1 MVQIDKL
8 ISNTKTLESQ
18 IRRKNIL
25 YGYAG
30 RVLHVDLT
38 TGKTHVE
45 PLNEDYAKK
54 YIGGIGLGMRLWLDH
69 SKPEVDPFSPEN
81 PLILTTG
88 PISGTI
94 WPTGGNGHAF
104 VSKSPQSYGVGEAK
118 SHGSFGTELK
128 RAGYDAVIFKGKAE
142 KPVYVWIDDDS
153 VQLLDASHLMGKS
166 PADTED
172 TIREELGD
180 YYIRVAAIGPA
191 GEKLVRIACI
201 INDKT
206 RAAGRTGMGAVMGS
220 KNLKAIAVRG
230 THDVTVAKPEEFME
244 YVKEFHERMKGP
256 ATQKYRTLGT
266 PENVLVHNSLSCM
279 PTRNYNNSRF
289 EGAEKVS
296 GENLNERFVAKI
308 IGCSS
313 CAMRCEHICVV
324 PEGPYKGTMTRMEY
338 EPLWAM
344 GPYCGV
350 DRLDAIIKGM
360 DLCNYYGIDA
370 ISAGVI
376 VGFAMDCYE
385 KGILTEKD
393 FDGIDA
399 RFGNHEA
406 LVKII
411 EKMGKREGIGDILA
425 DGVKTAGEKIGRGAE
440 KLAQHIKGV
449 EVTGYDLRCLKTA
462 ALGFAVSFR
471 GADHNRHGAYAFDV
485 KGKVNRLVAEKGRGK
500 MVKDMED
507 VYTLI
512 DSFIVCKF
520 SRGTYYK
527 ELEDMTKL
535 YILVTGIE
543 MTPEEMK
550 RSGERI
556 NNVARLFN
564 IREGLG
570 RKDDTLPYKVMH
582 QPIQDEGPSKGA
594 YVTQEELDLLLDDYY
609 MARGWT
615 REGVPTVEKLKELG
629 MDDLIY
635 IVEGKIGKTKKAE
648 E

>member
-1 MVQIDKL
+1 M
-8 ISNTKTLESQ
+8 
-18 IRRKNIL
+18 

-30 RVLHVDLT
+30 RVLHIDLA
-38 TGKTHVE
+38 TGKTNVE
-45 PLNEDYAKK
+45 PLNEEYAKK
-54 YIGGIGLGMRLWLDH
+54 YIGGIGLGIRLWLDH
-69 SKPEVDPFSPEN
+69 SNPEVDPFSPEN
-81 PLILTTG
+81 PLILATG
-88 PISGTI
+88 PISGSV

-104 VSKSPQSYGVGEAK
+104 VAKSPQSYGVGEAK

-128 RAGYDAVIFKGKAE
+128 RAGYDAVILKGKAE

-172 TIREELGD
+172 AIREELGD

-220 KNLKAIAVRG
+220 KNLKAIAMRG
-230 THDVTVAKPEEFME
+230 THDITVAKPEEFME

-289 EGAEKVS
+289 DGAEKVS
-296 GENLNERFVAKI
+296 GESLNERFVAKI

-313 CAMRCEHICVV
+313 CAMRCEHVCVV

-338 EPLWAM
+338 ETLWAM

-425 DGVKTAGEKIGRGAE
+425 EGVKTAGEKIGREAE

-507 VYTLI
+507 IYTLI

-535 YILVTGIE
+535 YTLVTGIE

-550 RSGERI
+550 GSGERI

-570 RKDDTLPYKVMH
+570 RKEDTLPYKVMH
-582 QPIQDEGPSKGA
+582 MPIPDEGPSKGA

-615 REGVPTVEKLKELG
+615 REGIPSIEKLKELG
-629 MDDLIY
+629 MDDLIH
-635 IVEGKIGKTKKAE
+635 IVEGKIEKTKKAE

>member
-1 MVQIDKL
+1 MEE
-8 ISNTKTLESQ
+8 TC
-18 IRRKNIL
+18 L

-30 RVLHVDLT
+30 RILHVNLT
-38 TGKTHVE
+38 TGKAHTE

-54 YIGGIGLGMRLWLDH
+54 YIGGIGLGMRLWLDN
-69 SKPEVDPFSPEN
+69 SKAGVDPYSPEN
-81 PLILTTG
+81 PLVLATG
-88 PISGTI
+88 PVSGTV

-104 VSKSPQSYGVGEAK
+104 VSKSPQSYGVGESK

-153 VQLLDASHLMGKS
+153 VQLLNASHLMGKS
-166 PADTED
+166 PAETED
-172 TIREELGD
+172 AIKEELGD
-180 YYIRVAAIGPA
+180 YYIRVAAIGLA

-201 INDKT
+201 INEKT

-230 THDVTVAKPEEFME
+230 SRDITVAKPAEFME
-244 YVKEFHERMKGP
+244 FVKEFHERMKGP

-266 PENVLVHNSLSCM
+266 PENVLVHNALQCM
-279 PTRNYNNSRF
+279 PTRNYNNASF

-296 GENLNERFVAKI
+296 GEALNERFVAKV

-324 PEGPYKGTMTRMEY
+324 PEGPYKGTVTRMEY
-338 EPLWAM
+338 EPLWAL

-350 DRLDAIIKGM
+350 DRLDAIIKAM
-360 DLCNYYGIDA
+360 DLCNYYGIDS

-385 KGILTEKD
+385 NGILTAQD
-393 FDGIDA
+393 FGGMEA
-399 RFGNHEA
+399 KFGNHEA
-406 LVKII
+406 LVGLI
-411 EKMGKREGIGDILA
+411 EKIGKREGIGDILA
-425 DGVKTAGEKIGRGAE
+425 EGVKIAGEKIGRGAE

-500 MVKDMED
+500 IVKDMED
-507 VYTLI
+507 IYTVI
-512 DSFIVCKF
+512 DSLIICKF

-527 ELEDMTKL
+527 EAEDLAKL
-535 YILVTGIE
+535 YSLVTGFE
-543 MTPEEMK
+543 TAPEEIR

-556 NNVARLFN
+556 NNLARIFN
-564 IREGLG
+564 VREGLS

-582 QPIQDEGPSKGA
+582 HPIPDEGPSKGA
-594 YVTQEELDLLLDDYY
+594 YVSQEELDLLLDDYY
-609 MARGWT
+609 AVRGWT
-615 REGVPTVEKLKELG
+615 REGIPTIEKLKELG
-629 MDDLIY
+629 MEDLIP
-635 IVEGKIGKTKKAE
+635 IVEDKIGR
-648 E
+648 

>member
-1 MVQIDKL
+1 
-8 ISNTKTLESQ
+8 
-18 IRRKNIL
+18 L

-30 RVLHVDLT
+30 RILHIDLT
-38 TGKTHVE
+38 TGKTYTE
-45 PLNEDYAKK
+45 PLNEEYAKK
-54 YIGGIGLGMRLWLDH
+54 YIGGIGLGIRLWLDH
-69 SKPEVDPFSPEN
+69 SKPGVDPFSPEN

-88 PISGTI
+88 PISGTV

-142 KPVYVWIDDDS
+142 RPVYIWIDDDS
-153 VQLLDASHLMGKS
+153 VQILDASHLMGKS
-166 PADTED
+166 PAETED
-172 TIREELGD
+172 AIREELGD

-206 RAAGRTGMGAVMGS
+206 RAAGRTGLGAVMGS

-230 THDVTVAKPEEFME
+230 TRDIEVAKTEEFME
-244 YVKEFHERMKGP
+244 FVKEFHERMKGP
-256 ATQKYRTLGT
+256 ATKKYRTLGT
-266 PENVLVHNSLSCM
+266 PENVLVHNSLHCM
-279 PTRNYNNSRF
+279 PTRNYNNAHF

-296 GENLNERFVAKI
+296 GESLNERFVAKI

-324 PEGPYKGTMTRMEY
+324 AEGPYKGTMTRMEY

-360 DLCNYYGIDA
+360 DLCNYYGMDS

-385 KGILTEKD
+385 NGIITDKD
-393 FDGIDA
+393 TDGIEA

-406 LVKII
+406 LVQLL

-425 DGVKTAGEKIGRGAE
+425 EGVKIAGEKIGKGAE

-485 KGKVNRLVAEKGRGK
+485 KGKVNRLVVEKGRGK

-507 VYTLI
+507 LYTVI
-512 DSFIVCKF
+512 DSLIVCKF

-527 ELEDMTKL
+527 GIEDMARL
-535 YILVTGIE
+535 YTLVTGIE
-543 MTPEEMK
+543 MTPEELQ

-556 NNVARLFN
+556 NNVARIFN

-570 RKDDTLPYKVMH
+570 RKDDTLPWKVMN
-582 QPIQDEGPSKGA
+582 QPITDEGPAKGA
-594 YVTQEELDLLLDDYY
+594 YVSQKELDLLLDDYY
-609 MARGWT
+609 EARGWT
-615 REGVPTVEKLKELG
+615 KEGIPTIEKLKELA
-629 MDDLIY
+629 MEDLIP
-635 IVEGKIGKTKKAE
+635 IVEQKLGKTKTPE